1 MEEIIGIIAAT
12 LTTLC
17 FVPQVIQVLKT
28 RDTKGISLAMYITFV
43 LGVSMWCV
51 YGILIGK
58 WPVIIA
64 NIATFILASIIL
76 YIKIKEG

>member
-64 NIATFILASIIL
+64 NIVTFCLASIIL
-76 YIKIKEG
+76 YIKIKEP